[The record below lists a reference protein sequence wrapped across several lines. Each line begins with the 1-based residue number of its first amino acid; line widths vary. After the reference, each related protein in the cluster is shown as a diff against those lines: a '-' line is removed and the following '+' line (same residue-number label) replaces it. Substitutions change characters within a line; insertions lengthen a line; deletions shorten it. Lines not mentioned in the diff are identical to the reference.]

1 MSVEAPLAPRT
12 APHVIVLGSEKGGSG
27 KSTLAI
33 HIAVALLKLGQRVA
47 AIDLDSRQR
56 TLTHFIDSRRDW
68 ATRARVEIRL
78 PTLYHVQRADS
89 SSISDNESEEFAR
102 LHEAVLGLQNN
113 HGFVVNDTPPS
124 DSFLMRLAHGL
135 AAIFVD
141 AAQ

>member
-12 APHVIVLGSEKGGSG
+12 APHVIVLGSE
-27 KSTLAI
+27 
-33 HIAVALLKLGQRVA
+33 
-47 AIDLDSRQR
+47 
-56 TLTHFIDSRRDW
+56 THFINSRRDW

-78 PTLYHVQRADS
+78 HHVQRAERS
-89 SSISDNESEEFAR
+89 SVNDNESEKFAR
-102 LHEAVLGLQNN
+102 LHEAVLALQNN
-113 HGFVVNDTPPS
+113 HGFVVIDTPPS